1 MLSVRLPICLNKPNL
16 KFYPY
21 DAYDKFQKALKPVSE
36 KEIEPAFVICPTS
49 WSVRLCHGVS
59 DCVLQRPIFPFGY
72 KKLAGRG
79 PMLRTAKTSP

>member
-49 WSVRLCHGVS
+49 WSVSISETS
-59 DCVLQRPIFPFGY
+59 DF
-72 KKLAGRG
+72 
-79 PMLRTAKTSP
+79 